1 MKTVRCLVACSLVV
15 GLAACSPLIARPVAV
30 GSRITL
36 PGTDAPSVLVSLMD
50 GTPQAGAE
58 LRTVLRAT
66 ARGGERVI
74 VLDRRGGGLLASSV
88 APASPV
94 TSVPRAPARVPA
106 NATTYQEAQYRK
118 AASGYRSSLRR
129 ARRALRLARRR
140 ELTAW
145 AAAVAARAESA
156 LAGQREDRGG
166 LSSALNTAAADLSSL
181 AQAGLN
187 VGDRKVIAILGGA
200 VPVPGPG
207 QPLTGLQGS
216 TVVVAGSGGSG
227 SGQAALRASLLAAS
241 ASRVVVLTQ
250 ATGAELA
257 AAVSQGLSG
266 AMADSVLS
274 ILFGAGSARLSP
286 AALAQL
292 RRIGRLMT
300 TDGSATATIIGYTDD
315 LPAPGGNP
323 ALSRRRADAV
333 GAWLTGHGVSSARL
347 QVLGVGAT
355 DPAAANTRG
364 GQPLDRRVVVVID
377 PAPGA

>member
-1 MKTVRCLVACSLVV
+1 
-15 GLAACSPLIARPVAV
+15 
-30 GSRITL
+30 
-36 PGTDAPSVLVSLMD
+36 
-50 GTPQAGAE
+50 
-58 LRTVLRAT
+58 
-66 ARGGERVI
+66 
-74 VLDRRGGGLLASSV
+74 
-88 APASPV
+88 
-94 TSVPRAPARVPA
+94 
-106 NATTYQEAQYRK
+106 
-118 AASGYRSSLRR
+118 
-129 ARRALRLARRR
+129 
-140 ELTAW
+140 
-145 AAAVAARAESA
+145 
-156 LAGQREDRGG
+156 
-166 LSSALNTAAADLSSL
+166 LSSL